1 MKENK
6 KNMIKVIVIVLI
18 IYLCGVFTIPVI
30 NNTRNVILK
39 NKVIYKVRVI
49 TEKIN
54 LRPEINLSSEII
66 REVYKDEEF
75 EVVKYY
81 EGNAYNWYQVLY
93 EDGQLGWL
101 ASGKEN
107 AWVVV
112 VNE

>member
-1 MKENK
+1 MNK
-6 KNMIKVIVIVLI
+6 KDIFKITILIVLI
-18 IYLCGVFTIPVI
+18 YLAGVFTPIAI
-30 NNTRNVILK
+30 NNVKKEILK
-39 NKVIYKVRVI
+39 AKVIYKVRVDV
-49 TEKIN
+49 EKIN
-54 LRPEINLSSEII
+54 LRPEIDLNSDII

-93 EDGQLGWL
+93 EEGKTGWL